1 MTAPPVLS
9 IGSLSAGY
17 GGAPVVRDINLE
29 IRASEVIVLLG
40 ANGAGKTTVLRAVSG
55 LLRSAGVIE
64 YEGKDLT
71 SSTPSARARAGVAHV
86 PDGRGLFFGLTV
98 EEHFR
103 LHHRGERLDEEV
115 AYAYFPALEPL
126 RRRRSGLLSGGEQ
139 QMLAL
144 GRALARRP
152 RLLLIDEMSMGLAPV
167 MVQRLLPVVQR
178 YAKESGCGVLIVEQH
193 VHLALGIADRGYIL
207 SHGDV
212 VGYGSAAELQADRA
226 LLVASYLGEQR
237 TA

>member
-1 MTAPPVLS
+1 MTASPVLTIS
-9 IGSLSAGY
+9 SLTAGY

-29 IRASEVIVLLG
+29 IRKSEVIVMLG

-55 LLRSAGVIE
+55 LLRSEGVIE
-64 YEGKDLT
+64 YEGEDLT
-71 SSTPSARARAGVAHV
+71 SATPSARARAGVAHV

-115 AYAYFPALEPL
+115 AYNYFPALEPL

-212 VGYGSAAELQADRA
+212 VGHGSAAELQADRA